1 MSFRTI
7 KHYIRTYAISQE
19 FYSTKEKIAKK
30 IFKQPKCI
38 YSLSFRVYTKNTMY
52 IKLTNATPAHKGT
65 PLSIRQD
72 LVVSVHHN
80 TVVREDGTVEAV
92 TFLHCPPHGTWEAE
106 DSFDSVVAQLN
117 LAAGGTFVAPE
128 APTTAKKATRVKADP
143 A

>member
-1 MSFRTI
+1 M
-7 KHYIRTYAISQE
+7 
-19 FYSTKEKIAKK
+19 
-30 IFKQPKCI
+30 
-38 YSLSFRVYTKNTMY
+38 YTSNTMY

-106 DSFDSVVAQLN
+106 DTFESVVQQLN
-117 LAAGGTFVAPE
+117 NAALGFVAPIE
-128 APTTAKKATRVKADP
+128 PEPKKKTTRVKADL